1 MSETSGRVLARRGFG
16 YLRPYIWPHFA
27 VAVACMVL
35 YSASSGAVPY
45 LVRSLVDDVLANRDA
60 ASLELLPPLIV
71 LVFGVRGLVSF
82 GHTYLTEFVGQHIV
96 FDLRNDLD
104 DKVQYL
110 PVSYFDRISS
120 GSILSHITTDVLLV
134 RQALTEGGAV
144 VIRDFTTVL
153 VLLGVTFYLDF
164 TLAIVTFVVFPAVVF
179 PLQRL
184 SRRMRKLSHQGLNS
198 LGDLS
203 ALLQETL
210 VGNRVVK
217 AFGMQEYEKRRFS
230 AESER
235 LLRINMRAARI
246 KSFTTPMTEVLA
258 AVSVAAV
265 LAYGGGSVLA
275 GGRTA
280 GSFLAFLSALV
291 LLYEPFKKIVRA
303 NNLVQT
309 GLGAARRIFTFLD
322 EPSETAA
329 QPGGRSDAAF
339 RETIRYENVSFA
351 YGDQPTLE
359 GVDLEIRRGEVVA
372 LVGPSGGGKSTLAD
386 LLPRFYEIDEGRI
399 SIDGVDV
406 RDMNLESLR
415 ARIAVVTQFTFL
427 FNDTVRAN
435 ISYGRSEDTA
445 GAVEAAAEAANA
457 REFIESL
464 PQGYDTVVG
473 ELGVQLSGGQ
483 RQRIAIARALVKDA
497 PILILDEATSA
508 LDTESEKAVQG
519 AIDTVMRDRTVLVIA
534 HRLSTIR
541 GADRIA
547 VVDEGRIVDSGTHD
561 ELIESCDLYRRLQG
575 ETAGASGAEAGDDAK
590 AGT

>member
-1 MSETSGRVLARRGFG
+1 VHAVSETSGRALARRGFA
-16 YLRPYIWPHFA
+16 YLRPYVWPHFA

-35 YSASSGAVPY
+35 YSASSGVVPY

-96 FDLRNDLD
+96 YDLRNDLD

-110 PVSYFDRISS
+110 PVSYFDRMSS

-144 VIRDFTTVL
+144 VIRDFTTVI

-164 TLAIVTFVVFPAVVF
+164 TLAIVTFVVFPAVVL

-184 SRRMRKLSHQGLNS
+184 SRRMRKLSHQGLDS

-309 GLGAARRIFTFLD
+309 GLGAARRIFEFLD
-322 EPSETAA
+322 EPSETAVES
-329 QPGGRSDAAF
+329 GGRSDVSF
-339 RETIRYENVSFA
+339 RETIR
-351 YGDQPTLE
+351 
-359 GVDLEIRRGEVVA
+359 LEIRRGEVVA

-386 LLPRFYEIDEGRI
+386 LLPRFYEIGEGRI

-406 RDMNLESLR
+406 RNMNMESLR
-415 ARIAVVTQFTFL
+415 AQIAVVTQFTFL

-435 ISYGRSEDTA
+435 ISYGRSEETA

-575 ETAGASGAEAGDDAK
+575 ETAGVPGAEAGDGAK

>member
-1 MSETSGRVLARRGFG
+1 
-16 YLRPYIWPHFA
+16 
-27 VAVACMVL
+27 
-35 YSASSGAVPY
+35 
-45 LVRSLVDDVLANRDA
+45 LVDDVLANRDA

-71 LVFGVRGLVSF
+71 VVFGIRGVVSF

-110 PVSYFDRISS
+110 PVSYFDRVSS

-144 VIRDFTTVL
+144 VIRDLTTVL
-153 VLLGVTFYLDF
+153 VLLAVTFYLDF
-164 TLAIVTFVVFPAVVF
+164 TLAVVTFVVFPAVVF

-184 SRRMRKLSHQGLNS
+184 SRRMRKLSHQGLDS

-322 EPSETAA
+322 EPGEAASRSEGT
-329 QPGGRSDAAF
+329 RKTEF
-339 RETIRYENVSFA
+339 REAIRYENVSFA

-386 LLPRFYEIDEGRI
+386 LLPRFYEIGGGRI

-406 RDMNLESLR
+406 REMSLESLR
-415 ARIAVVTQFTFL
+415 AQIAVVTQFTFL

-435 ISYGRSEDTA
+435 ISYGRAEEMP

-464 PQGYDTVVG
+464 PHGYDTVVG

-519 AIDTVMRDRTVLVIA
+519 AIDRVMRDRTVLVIA

-547 VVDEGRIVDSGTHD
+547 VVDDGRIVASGTH
-561 ELIESCDLYRRLQG
+561 EQLMESCDLYRRLQG
-575 ETAGASGAEAGDDAK
+575 ETAQLRQAEGDDDAK
-590 AGT
+590 AGA